1 MKTCIWPVIYVQG
14 IFCDC
19 TLGFLD
25 RAIYR
30 VWLYAARISS
40 DGGIVV
46 GSGSLGGVF
55 DFASSEFDGRCLI
68 TCHLAWGG
76 GWVFG
81 GGFVAAG
88 HAHRWGGDGVIG
100 GSSCVFDV
108 GGVITCHLAWGGGC
122 VFGGGCVAA
131 GHALRWGGDGVIVV
145 FVFRLGVACG
155 AHPRG
160 HQFCDFL
167 FDFFGAG
174 RFVGVHARQQ
184 YGFAPCVVWLGA
196 GVG

>member
-14 IFCDC
+14 VFCVC

-25 RAIYR
+25 RVIYR
-30 VWLYAARISS
+30 VWLYAARMSS

-100 GSSCVFDV
+100 G
-108 GGVITCHLAWGGGC
+108 
-122 VFGGGCVAA
+122 
-131 GHALRWGGDGVIVV
+131 
-145 FVFRLGVACG
+145 FVFRLGGACG
-155 AHPRG
+155 AHRSEEHTSELQSRG
-160 HQFCDFL
+160 HLVCRLLLEETQL
-167 FDFFGAG
+167 S
-174 RFVGVHARQQ
+174 
-184 YGFAPCVVWLGA
+184 VVILA
-196 GVG
+196 ALK